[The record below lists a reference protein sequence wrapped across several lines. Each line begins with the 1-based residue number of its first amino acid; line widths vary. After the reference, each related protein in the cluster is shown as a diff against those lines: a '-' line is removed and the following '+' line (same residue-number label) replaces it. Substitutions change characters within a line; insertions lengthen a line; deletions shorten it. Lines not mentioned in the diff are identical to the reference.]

1 MFKLEEGSLKGGWRQ
16 VGVSHVFIDPTEGVF
31 TGEGHQSALAVRDGS
46 HTVEC
51 A

>member
-1 MFKLEEGSLKGGWRQ
+1 MRRGGGWR

>member
-1 MFKLEEGSLKGGWRQ
+1 M
-16 VGVSHVFIDPTEGVF
+16 GVPHVIISPTAGVF
-31 TGEGHQSALAVRDGS
+31 SKEGHQSALVVRDGS